1 MILLVLAGQYVML
14 YYNNYYSLFHHILL
28 ILDDNVKNLT
38 NTIIKSIRFFL
49 LVFLSIWALIV
60 NANATIISSVRPI
73 GFITEAI
80 ASGVIDT
87 DILLPDGASPHTYS
101 LKPSDL
107 IKIKNAD
114 LIIWVGEDMETFMP
128 TVLKNID
135 QQKQIELMDIAKI
148 ETLLRTS
155 HQEDKHHG
163 NDMHIDS
170 DHHHGEYDEHI
181 WLSPKIA
188 KIIAKSIHAKLI
200 DLYPNKAVI
209 LDANLDEFITNLSE
223 TEQNIAKKLIN
234 VQNRGYFVFHDAYG
248 YFESHFGL
256 NNLGSFT
263 INPAVQPGVQTV
275 YAIQKELAEHQAV
288 CVFREPQF
296 SPAIIKKIVNG
307 TDVRI
312 GELNPLGTGIPITK
326 DSYSHFLFALTQ
338 ELLDCLDKK

>member
-1 MILLVLAGQYVML
+1 M
-14 YYNNYYSLFHHILL
+14 
-28 ILDDNVKNLT
+28 DDNVKNLT
-38 NTIIKSIRFFL
+38 NSTIKFIRFFL
-49 LVFLSIWALIV
+49 LAFLSILGLIA
-60 NANATIISSVRPI
+60 NANATVISSVRPI

-87 DILLPDGASPHTYS
+87 DILLPDGASPHNYS

-114 LIIWVGEDMETFMP
+114 FIIWVGEDMETFMP

-135 QQKQIELMDIAKI
+135 HQKQIELMDIAEIK
-148 ETLLRTS
+148 TLLRTN
-155 HQEDKHHG
+155 HQEDEHH
-163 NDMHIDS
+163 NDMHTSS

-181 WLSPKIA
+181 WLSPNIA
-188 KIIAKSIHAKLI
+188 KIIAKSIHNKLLN
-200 DLYPNKAVI
+200 LYPNKAAI
-209 LDANLDEFITNLSE
+209 LDVNLDKFITNLSK

-256 NNLGSFT
+256 KNLGSFT
-263 INPAVQPGVQTV
+263 INPAVQPGAQTV